1 MLENCL
7 KFWKYGLKKEG
18 ALVMYFHL
26 EMLTG
31 SFETSC
37 ELCKLHS
44 FVLHADATSAVF
56 PFLLMSLL
64 KLYVSVLQFDAIM
77 KKLHICTLLYCL
89 FLL

>member
-1 MLENCL
+1 MY
-7 KFWKYGLKKEG
+7 KSKVATWKNTWSSGVKVKEIEKI
-18 ALVMYFHL
+18 LVHFHL
-26 EMLTG
+26 E
-31 SFETSC
+31 ETSC

-44 FVLHADATSAVF
+44 FVLYADATSAVF

-89 FLL
+89 FLS

>member
-1 MLENCL
+1 MV
-7 KFWKYGLKKEG
+7 LKKEN
-18 ALVMYFHL
+18 LLCVMYFHL

-31 SFETSC
+31 SFEETSC
-37 ELCKLHS
+37 ELCKLHG